1 MVQQDPVIMAASF
14 RDNITLGRDIDDV
27 RIHQVLEMVQLSEHV
42 SQLEYGL
49 DTELGE
55 QGNTLSDGQKQL
67 LAMARVLVQTP
78 KILILDEATAN
89 IDSGTEQAI
98 QKALQL
104 IRRETTLVVI
114 AHRLS
119 TIVDADTIYVLNRGE
134 MAESGSHQALLAEK
148 GRYYQMYQLQQVG
161 ESLNALEENYTP
173 AL

>member
-1 MVQQDPVIMAASF
+1 
-14 RDNITLGRDIDDV
+14 
-27 RIHQVLEMVQLSEHV
+27 MVQLSEHV

-134 MAESGSHQALLAEK
+134 MAESGSHLGVTGREGPLLPDVSAAA
-148 GRYYQMYQLQQVG
+148 GRGITQRPGRELYPCTIIVRLF
-161 ESLNALEENYTP
+161 T
-173 AL
+173 